1 MGSGMAKRLLAA
13 NVPLSVY
20 SRNRQKTTGFSAEG
34 ARTADSPREAASR
47 ADIVI
52 SMVADDAASRDVW
65 LGENGALDGASRGS
79 VLIESS
85 TLSVGWVNELAAAA
99 ENRGFEFLDAPVT
112 GSKPQAAAGELIFLV
127 GGSAAVLSRVRP
139 VLSILGRDAIHLG
152 PQGSGAMMKLI
163 NNFLC
168 GVQAASLAEATL
180 MIRAAGID
188 RARAMSILTAGAPG
202 SGIVKRVAARL
213 EANDFD
219 PHFTLKLMA
228 KDLSYAVKEA
238 SARDIRL
245 RSASSALEIFEEAI
259 AAGHG
264 DEDFS
269 AVAR

>member
-1 MGSGMAKRLLAA
+1 
-13 NVPLSVY
+13 
-20 SRNRQKTTGFSAEG
+20 
-34 ARTADSPREAASR
+34 
-47 ADIVI
+47 
-52 SMVADDAASRDVW
+52 
-65 LGENGALDGASRGS
+65 
-79 VLIESS
+79 
-85 TLSVGWVNELAAAA
+85 
-99 ENRGFEFLDAPVT
+99 
-112 GSKPQAAAGELIFLV
+112 
-127 GGSAAVLSRVRP
+127 
-139 VLSILGRDAIHLG
+139 
-152 PQGSGAMMKLI
+152 
-163 NNFLC
+163 
-168 GVQAASLAEATL
+168 
-180 MIRAAGID
+180 
-188 RARAMSILTAGAPG
+188 MSILTAGAPG